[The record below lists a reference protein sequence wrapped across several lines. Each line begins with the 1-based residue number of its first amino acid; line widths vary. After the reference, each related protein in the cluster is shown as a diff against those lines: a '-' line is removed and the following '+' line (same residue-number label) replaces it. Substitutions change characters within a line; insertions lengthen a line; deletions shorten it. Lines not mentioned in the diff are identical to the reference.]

1 MRCLILNETHINL
14 DYRNTL
20 YGMKLNHLEYEEK
33 TSPSCINSFS
43 VVQVLFFD
51 NNLDLIDSDMHTQF
65 TQCESIYGHSIIE
78 KNSLYYVIS
87 DAICENYKISYE
99 PLDGDLSPIEITD
112 GSFFLNIKKIRKIFF
127 KAGTFP
133 SSEISSVS
141 C

>member
-1 MRCLILNETHINL
+1 MKNSLNKAKVIIITIIGIIAVVLISSLA
-14 DYRNTL
+14 
-20 YGMKLNHLEYEEK
+20 G
-33 TSPSCINSFS
+33 
-43 VVQVLFFD
+43 V
-51 NNLDLIDSDMHTQF
+51 NLDLIDSDMHTQF